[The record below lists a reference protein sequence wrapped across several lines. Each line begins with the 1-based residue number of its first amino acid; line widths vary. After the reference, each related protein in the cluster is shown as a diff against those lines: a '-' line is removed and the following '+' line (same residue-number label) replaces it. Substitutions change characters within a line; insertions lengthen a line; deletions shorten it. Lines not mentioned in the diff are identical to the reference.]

1 MQMLRVAKDQN
12 MFLYAPA
19 IQRMM
24 ERAYTGSV
32 SPVLPPVSPF
42 ISPSQSGVSNLH
54 LSFSG
59 GASMSFGH
67 ISSILIVFNQ
77 KIGVDISCKLDLY

>member
-1 MQMLRVAKDQN
+1 MQMLRVAKDKN

-59 GASMSFGH
+59 GGPPCPLDTF
-67 ISSILIVFNQ
+67 LVF
-77 KIGVDISCKLDLY
+77 LLYLTRK